1 MENDPQV
8 RAGLSQRLQE
18 LRLENQMTQ
27 AELARLCDIPQPV
40 LSLYEKADS
49 NRMPTLYGLVKLAN
63 VLRVSTDYLLGRTN
77 ERTGSASFLLEDSV
91 LKELSVKDRQILI
104 HIAKALLL
112 AAKTKQEIMKSK
124 KIPSKAEQTPD
135 TGA

>member
-1 MENDPQV
+1 M
-8 RAGLSQRLQE
+8 
-18 LRLENQMTQ
+18 
-27 AELARLCDIPQPV
+27 

-77 ERTGSASFLLEDSV
+77 ERTGSASFLPEDSV

-104 HIAKALLL
+104 HIAKSAFTCREN
-112 AAKTKQEIMKSK
+112 KTRNNEK
-124 KIPSKAEQTPD
+124 
-135 TGA
+135 

>member
-40 LSLYEKADS
+40 LSLYEKTDS

-77 ERTGSASFLLEDSV
+77 ERTGSASFMPEDAV
-91 LKELSVKDRQILI
+91 LK
-104 HIAKALLL
+104 
-112 AAKTKQEIMKSK
+112 
-124 KIPSKAEQTPD
+124 
-135 TGA
+135 

>member
-40 LSLYEKADS
+40 LSLYEKTES

-63 VLRVSTDYLLGRTN
+63 VLQVSTDYLLGRTKEKN
-77 ERTGSASFLLEDSV
+77 GNACCLPEDTI
-91 LKELSVKDRQILI
+91 LRELPVKDRQMLL
-104 HIAKALLL
+104 HISKALL
-112 AAKTKQEIMKSK
+112 ASAKAKQEIMKSK
-124 KIPSKAEQTPD
+124 RVPLKNNSAKTE
-135 TGA
+135 

>member
-40 LSLYEKADS
+40 LSLYEKTDS

-63 VLRVSTDYLLGRTN
+63 VLRVS
-77 ERTGSASFLLEDSV
+77 AW
-91 LKELSVKDRQILI
+91 
-104 HIAKALLL
+104 
-112 AAKTKQEIMKSK
+112 
-124 KIPSKAEQTPD
+124 
-135 TGA
+135 